1 MRVTEDRFIIY
12 SIDLPNEIKANIY
25 NDDFTINKENLVSAF
40 VSEKSKIESLLLLAD
55 TFNKNYNNF
64 LEKIKEKNTKNL
76 QLAFEYLES

>member
-12 SIDLPNEIKANIY
+12 NIDLPSEIKANIY